1 MTGEQSRESGIGAE
15 DKEDVLLSVRNLQ
28 THFPVTEGILRRE
41 VGRVRA
47 VDGVSFALQRG
58 EILGIV
64 GESGSGKTTV
74 AHSILQLQEPTA
86 GEIWFD
92 GNNITA
98 LSARELRSFRRRAQ
112 LIVQDPNE
120 AFNPR
125 MKVRDAIA
133 EPLLLHGIRDAS
145 KRRAIVE
152 DIVERVGLSA
162 DDGDRY
168 PHEFSGG
175 EKQRLAIA
183 RSLVVNPDLI
193 IADEPTSALDDRVQS
208 DILALLDRI
217 RREHDIAVVF
227 ISHNIELVRRFCDRI
242 AVMYLGEIVEKGRT
256 KQVIED
262 PAHPYTQALVG
273 SVPTLEPG
281 VQSFPSLLTDT
292 VPDPSDP
299 PNGCRFH
306 TRCPSVIAPP
316 ELSIE
321 AETWTALA
329 GYRFTLEARE
339 LPPEVEEAIEAE
351 QTEAI
356 AAIREA
362 FDIPK
367 TTGDDSIDAA
377 MARSMEALASG
388 DTEAAASIASDALPT
403 ICETTVPNER
413 QVGSRSVRCHL
424 YDDSGGAE

>member
-1 MTGEQSRESGIGAE
+1 MTGEQPRESGIGAE

-74 AHSILQLQEPTA
+74 ALSILQLQEPTA

-98 LSARELRSFRRRAQ
+98 LSERELRSFRRRAQ
-112 LIVQDPNE
+112 LIVQDPND

-133 EPLLLHGIRDAS
+133 EPLLLHGVRDPS

-162 DDGDRY
+162 EDGDRY

-193 IADEPTSALDDRVQS
+193 IADEPTSALDGRVQS

-227 ISHNIELVRRFCDRI
+227 ISHNIELIRRFCDRV

-273 SVPTLEPG
+273 SIPTLEPG

-306 TRCPSVIAPP
+306 TRCPAVIASP

-329 GYRFTLEARE
+329 RYRFTLEARE
-339 LPPEVEEAIEAE
+339 LPPEVEVAIEAE
-351 QTEAI
+351 RTEAI

-362 FDIPK
+362 FDIPN
-367 TTGDDSIDAA
+367 TMGDDSIDAA
-377 MARSMEALASG
+377 MSRSMDALASG

-403 ICETTVPNER
+403 ICETTVPNES

-424 YDDSGGAE
+424 YDD